1 MPVLLYQVK
10 GILVYNKSMMNCN
23 KPIETTYIGDIAI
36 DNLDSLPDYI
46 IAERDVADANTGKTV
61 RSMVRVPGGKLFGGG
76 TTDNQ
81 TTIEPNNTIEVPENQ
96 VLAGKIMNNGSYNT
110 VEVTSGATDFIIVR
124 NLGDLLIIQ
133 NTGFIYF
140 PEGHQYIVGQQY
152 YTGEDGIPTTSPDS
166 GVKLFKPISTT
177 KLAINLGQ

>member
-1 MPVLLYQVK
+1 
-10 GILVYNKSMMNCN
+10 MNECK
-23 KPIETTYIGDIAI
+23 KPLQTAYIGDIAV

-46 IAERDVADANTGKTV
+46 LAERDVVDANTGKTI
-61 RSMVRVPGGKLFGGG
+61 RSMVRVPGAKLFGGG

-96 VLAGKIMNNGSYNT
+96 VLAGKIVNNGSYNT
-110 VEVTSGATDFIIVR
+110 VELSDGATDFLIIR
-124 NLGDLLIIQ
+124 NLGDLLVIQ
-133 NTGFIYF
+133 NTGFVYF

-152 YTGEDGIPTTSPDS
+152 YAGENGLPTTSNES

-177 KLAINLGQ
+177 KLAINLGA